1 MKKLLSIA
9 LLIAVLISLCACGSE
24 QEATTATQA
33 TEAPTQATLDPSS
46 PEAMYGH
53 IDQTQPVDGV
63 YKIWNAEGVKRMM
76 ENPTDSYELLC
87 NVDMGGAEL
96 APIGT
101 FTGDLNGANFTISN
115 FTLKGSGETFGFVS
129 VNQGKLHN
137 LYLDKVTFVPG
148 ENAKIIGS
156 LVGNNEGSALRC
168 TITGTMAVEKA
179 AADAFCGGLAG
190 VNTGSLANITATVD
204 VTYSASGSATVGGL
218 IGKAQGGNVEF
229 ADQNGK
235 LVITGSNKTVGLI
248 AGEAKDAT
256 FTSCAFVG
264 ADNSLDS
271 KLFYNY
277 FGAEE
282 NVTGEKLLWRDNS
295 RQPEDP
301 TIQALRE
308 KAERAM
314 YDMCTLV
321 WKPQRDIPHTCN
333 CALLVCNG
341 VYSNTYTQI
350 GLPYNHKGGSLAR
363 AKYCLNED
371 GTVKE
376 WVYKMSEENTFDTFD
391 MYIGNDCSTCVQQ
404 AWWSV
409 SNKVEFKRS
418 GQQSPAAA
426 QLYNTGILPVGQY
439 KYTCEELKLDP
450 TSSGKITEN
459 ITKANGPEVMYEAYA
474 QLRMADG
481 VCYNGEN
488 GHSRLCAADA
498 VVVRDEN
505 GKIEP
510 QYSYVLMHEQG
521 VQRIDDE
528 AMTYSMCDTFV
539 KYTFDQLFRGTY
551 VPVTIPEFMGAAID
565 VPTCTLEGGL
575 EENNRFALTTGI
587 AKANYSLDYVTMVIT
602 DAEGNEVFNH
612 WMFPS
617 VTKRLDNNSN
627 DTQIRCLIKEYD
639 LAGFAVPLKYVSLET
654 GETYHAVIT
663 GNLTTGD
670 SFVLKDFSFN
680 A

>member
-9 LLIAVLISLCACGSE
+9 MLIAVLVSLCACGGKE
-24 QEATTATQA
+24 QTATPTQGA
-33 TEAPTQATLDPSS
+33 EAPTQATLDPSS

-96 APIGT
+96 APMGT

-115 FTLKGSGETFGFVS
+115 FTLKGSGEAFGFVS

-156 LVGNNEGSALRC
+156 LVGNNEGSVLRC
-168 TITGTMAVEKA
+168 TVTGAMAVEKA

-204 VTYSASGSATVGGL
+204 VTYSVSGNATIGGL
-218 IGKAQGGNVEF
+218 IGKSEGGNVEF
-229 ADQNGK
+229 ADQNG
-235 LVITGSNKTVGLI
+235 LLTVTGGNKTTGLI
-248 AGEAKDAT
+248 AGFAKDTT

-264 ADNSLDS
+264 ADNSLDG

-282 NVTGEKLLWRDNS
+282 NVTYEKLLWRDNS
-295 RQPEDP
+295 REPEQPH
-301 TIQALRE
+301 IQEKRE

-391 MYIGNDCSTCVQQ
+391 MYIGNDCSTAVQQ
-404 AWWSV
+404 AWWAV
-409 SNKVEFKRS
+409 SGTVEFKRA
-418 GQQSPAAA
+418 GQESPACAE
-426 QLYNTGILPVGQY
+426 LYNTGILPVGEY
-439 KYTCEELKLDP
+439 KYDAKELGLDP
-450 TSSGKITEN
+450 ASSGKNSEN
-459 ITKANGPEVMYEAYA
+459 IIKANTPEIMYEAYA

-481 VCYNGEN
+481 VQYNTDN
-488 GHSRLCAADA
+488 GHSRLCASDA

-505 GKIEP
+505 GNIEP

-539 KYTFDQLFRGTY
+539 KYTFDQLYRGTY
-551 VPVTIPEFMGAAID
+551 LPVTITEFVTGEFPEPYC
-565 VPTCTLEGGL
+565 VLEDGL
-575 EENNRFALTTGI
+575 DTNNRFALTTGI

-639 LAGFAVPLKYVSLET
+639 LAGFAVPLKYVSLEP